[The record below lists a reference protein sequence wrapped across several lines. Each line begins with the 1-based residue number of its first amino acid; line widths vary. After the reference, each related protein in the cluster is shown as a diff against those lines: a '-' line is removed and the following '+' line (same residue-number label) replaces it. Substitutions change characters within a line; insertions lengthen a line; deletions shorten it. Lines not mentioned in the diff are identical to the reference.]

1 MKLDQMENYWITQSF
16 CFHSVNE
23 RQVLDLQL
31 LTEMRKSLENHV

>member
-1 MKLDQMENYWITQSF
+1 MENYWSTQSF
-16 CFHSVNE
+16 SFNSVNE